1 MPEAAA
7 AAASATGTQQ
17 NAGGATT
24 GATTGGQ
31 QTTGTQTQQTG
42 QTGQTGATGTAAT
55 STQTATEP
63 VYNLKAPEGMDP
75 AALPKI
81 IERAKAYGIAPEKA
95 QKLVDDAHAASLQ
108 AKKDMDTA
116 LAKQKADWH
125 AEILADKTIGGEKF
139 KATMERA
146 QQVITKIDAGVAPG
160 IAKILADTGYGD
172 HPAVV
177 RLFAH
182 LGEQNREDTFA
193 VGGGRSAGEQPQTLT
208 SLLYPKPKT

>member
-7 AAASATGTQQ
+7 AAATAPAAAPASAAPAAAPAPAT
-17 NAGGATT
+17 AAATT
-24 GATTGGQ
+24 PAP
-31 QTTGTQTQQTG
+31 
-42 QTGQTGATGTAAT
+42 AAVA
-55 STQTATEP
+55 SPAPAAAASEP
-63 VYNLKAPEGMDP
+63 AYNLKAPEGMDP

-81 IERAKAYGIAPEKA
+81 IERAKAYGISPEKA
-95 QKLVDDAHAASLQ
+95 QQLVDDAHKSQVQ
-108 AKKDMDTA
+108 AKTDMDAA

-125 AEILADKTIGGEKF
+125 AEILADKNIGGDKF
-139 KATMERA
+139 QATIARA

-193 VGGGRSAGEQPQTLT
+193 VGGGPSAGEQPQTLAQM
-208 SLLYPKPKT
+208 LYPKPKT